1 MRIFIICFFFS
12 QFIFSKNISHYNI
25 QTSNALIKKVDIIEI
40 KKSFIILEDSTK
52 IPLTD
57 ISSLS
62 SFLDVNI
69 VYPAIVGGICG
80 YTGGICGLITGTL
93 MGFEFYGEGSGQRG
107 LRWTNKKQSRTLYI
121 GAGIGFIYGYK
132 KFLNFLVKKGE
143 ISTDMDNWSDDEKYH
158 YIRQMLYPD
167 QNIIEQKDFN
177 IKKRQSLSL

>member
-1 MRIFIICFFFS
+1 MRIFFICFFFS
-12 QFIFSKNISHYNI
+12 QFIFSQNISHYNI
-25 QTSNALIKKVDIIEI
+25 QTSTAFIKKVKIIDIQ
-40 KKSFIILEDSTK
+40 KSFIVLQDSTK
-52 IPLTD
+52 IRLTD

-69 VYPAIVGGICG
+69 IYPTIAGGICG
-80 YTGGICGLITGTL
+80 YTGGVCGLITGTL
-93 MGFEFYGEGSGQRG
+93 IGFNLTWDGP
-107 LRWTNKKQSRTLYI
+107 RWTNKKQLTSLYI
-121 GAGIGFIYGYK
+121 GSGLGFIYGYK
-132 KFLNFLVKKGE
+132 KFLNFLLKKGE